1 MLQWIC
7 VLAESVD
14 QRCSVKQVFLEIS
27 KKITGKYMCQSLFF
41 DKVADLRLTT
51 LLRKSLWNRCFP
63 VNFSKF
69 LRTPFL
75 TECLRW
81 LLLFYLDVLEKSIIC
96 ELTSHNPFYREKIW
110 KNSKSIG
117 MLLECYMIEILL
129 VIPI

>member
-1 MLQWIC
+1 
-7 VLAESVD
+7 
-14 QRCSVKQVFLEIS
+14 
-27 KKITGKYMCQSLFF
+27 MCQSLFF

-96 ELTSHNPFYREKIW
+96 ELTSHDPFYREEIW

-117 MLLECYMIEILL
+117 MLLECYMIGILL